1 MKPHRLTLT
10 NHLVAGYGLFEHMG
24 VFQPRDATKEELE
37 TFHAPDYI
45 DFLERRVRTFVSR

>member
-10 NHLVAGYGLFEHMG
+10 NHLVAGYGLFDHLD
-24 VFQPRDATKEELE
+24 VYQPRDATKEELE

-45 DFLERRVRTFVSR
+45 DFLERCAHNL